1 MTDQEAFL
9 AGHCPLTDRYFMS
22 CESQISTS
30 LMSHMTQNVVYQQV
44 NVIYFHTRLHI
55 GLLEADPS
63 RISQSSANASRG
75 YL

>member
-1 MTDQEAFL
+1 VTGHEAFL
-9 AGHCPLTDRYFMS
+9 ACHCPLTGRYLS
-22 CESQISTS
+22 PVKVATS

-44 NVIYFHTRLHI
+44 NIIYFHTRLHI